1 MIDYIPMNKIMD
13 AFYPLMKIECSTL
26 QLVVMSM
33 NLTTR
38 WGVEH
43 SISIRG

>member
-1 MIDYIPMNKIMD
+1 MNKIMD
-13 AFYPLMKIECSTL
+13 AFYPLMKIERSTP

-33 NLTTR
+33 NLYLTTS

-43 SISIRG
+43 SVSIRG